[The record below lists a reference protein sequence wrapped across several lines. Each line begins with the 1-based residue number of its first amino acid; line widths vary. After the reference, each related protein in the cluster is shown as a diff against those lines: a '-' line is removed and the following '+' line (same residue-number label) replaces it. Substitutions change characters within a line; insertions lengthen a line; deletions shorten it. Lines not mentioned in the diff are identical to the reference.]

1 MHNGKGIGR
10 LPVTMSGSRLS
21 LAFENDT
28 VVLPTAGQIAV
39 FGPVAGQDLSALPKD
54 RLQLI
59 QGFYPDHQFFSER
72 GYSVVTQAEGE
83 SAAAVVFLP
92 RAKAEGRQLLAMAM
106 KLTDGGPVIVD
117 GLKSSGID
125 SFQKDCRKLGATIGA
140 VYSKA
145 HGKTFTANG
154 GDFSSWQ
161 VGATFNGP
169 KGFVTAPG
177 VFSADGIDPGSA
189 VLAAALPE
197 KLKGR
202 VADLGAG
209 WGYLATEILKRPGVT
224 ACHLIEADH
233 AALDCARKNV
243 DDPRA
248 DFHWADATEFMFDEG
263 FDQIVMNP
271 PFHTGRAAEPAL
283 GRAFIASAARLL
295 APRGTLWLVANR
307 HLPYES
313 ALSTSFKDVSEL
325 TGDRSFKVFRAAKPV
340 QRKR

>member
-1 MHNGKGIGR
+1 M
-10 LPVTMSGSRLS
+10 PVTMSGSRLS

-28 VVLPTAGQIAV
+28 VALPTAGQIAV

-83 SAAAVVFLP
+83 SAAAAVVFLP
-92 RAKAEGRQLLAMAM
+92 RAKAEGRQLLATAM

-169 KGFVTAPG
+169 DGFVTAPG
-177 VFSADGIDPGSA
+177 VFSADGIDPGSI

-271 PFHTGRAAEPAL
+271 PFHTGRAADPAL

>member
-1 MHNGKGIGR
+1 M
-10 LPVTMSGSRLS
+10 PVNMSSSRLS

-28 VVLPTAGQIAV
+28 VALPTAGQIAV

-92 RAKAEGRQLLAMAM
+92 RAKAEGRQLLSTAM

>member
-1 MHNGKGIGR
+1 
-10 LPVTMSGSRLS
+10 MSGSRLA
-21 LAFENDT
+21 LAFENGT
-28 VVLPTAGQIAV
+28 VTLPPEGQVVV

-72 GYSVVTQAEGE
+72 GYSVVTQAEGA
-83 SAAAVVFLP
+83 SVAAVVFLP
-92 RAKAEGRQLLAMAM
+92 RAKAEGRLMLATAM
-106 KLTDGGPVIVD
+106 KLTQGGPVIVD

-145 HGKTFTANG
+145 HGKTYTATG
-154 GDFSSWQ
+154 GDFDTWLA
-161 VGATFNGP
+161 ATNVAGP
-169 KGFVTAPG
+169 DGFVTAPG
-177 VFSADGIDPGSA
+177 VFSADGVDPGSA

-197 KLKGR
+197 KLKGN

-209 WGYLATEILKRPGVT
+209 WGYLAAQALKHPRVT
-224 ACHLIEADH
+224 ACHLIEAEFG
-233 AALDCARKNV
+233 ALDCARHNI

-248 DFHWADATEFMFDEG
+248 EFHWADATEFMFSDG

-271 PFHTGRAAEPAL
+271 PFHTGRAADPAL

-313 ALSTSFKDVSEL
+313 ALSASFKDVSEL
-325 TGDRSFKVFRAAKPV
+325 TGDRSFKVFRAA
-340 QRKR
+340 